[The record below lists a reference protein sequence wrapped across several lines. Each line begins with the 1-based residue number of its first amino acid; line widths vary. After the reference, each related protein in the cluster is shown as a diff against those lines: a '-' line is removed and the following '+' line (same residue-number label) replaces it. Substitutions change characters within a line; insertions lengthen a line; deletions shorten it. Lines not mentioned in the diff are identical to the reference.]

1 MKKLFLYIILLSFLF
16 ISTFYISKDIFDNE
30 MKAKQQ
36 TTEQLTE
43 QQSSTED
50 KINVTN
56 SMSNSAIFLEENNS
70 LKKNITMT
78 ETDEKD
84 EDNYIVGIKN
94 DYVIVYKNSLDCIFE
109 YTGIDAQVIKCVNP
123 TLYQKIY
130 DHIEFDNKEELFDFL
145 QSLAS

>member
-1 MKKLFLYIILLSFLF
+1 M
-16 ISTFYISKDIFDNE
+16 N
-30 MKAKQQ
+30 
-36 TTEQLTE
+36 
-43 QQSSTED
+43 
-50 KINVTN
+50 
-56 SMSNSAIFLEENNS
+56 
-70 LKKNITMT
+70 

-84 EDNYIVGIKN
+84 EENYIVGIKN